1 MSAEIVKSLNTFG
14 EQLAELKKSH
24 STEIA
29 ALKNEIDTMQKRAA
43 RPLGPST
50 DDVNAA
56 EHKVAFM
63 RWAKTGDVTLL
74 QKTMSIGSDPDGGF
88 AVPDELD
95 RAIQKVALRNSP
107 VRALAMGVRADSG
120 AYEKILSTTAQGAEW
135 VSESGTR
142 SDQATPQLAS
152 VKPAGGG
159 LSAIAPVTNW
169 LLNDAAFNMEQFIAE
184 EIGRSFG
191 VSEGAA
197 FISGDGVNKPKG
209 LLSYTLAATGDASRA
224 FGTIEKL
231 HSGTSADFDA
241 DDLIALFFKLKAQYR
256 ANSTWLMAGT
266 TLEKIRKLKASGS
279 GDYLF
284 RLDAGG
290 NPTLLGRP
298 VVEDDNV
305 PAPGASS
312 NSIILADWKAAYTVV
327 DVGSPIVLRDNLT
340 TKGLTKFYV
349 ERRVLGAA
357 LDTNAAKV
365 LTLAV

>member
-1 MSAEIVKSLNTFG
+1 MNPTEQITKSLAEFGDNLKSNAAEIARLSR
-14 EQLAELKKSH
+14 EI
-24 STEIA
+24 TEI
-29 ALKNEIDTMQKRAA
+29 QKRAG
-43 RPLGPST
+43 RPAQSAT
-50 DDVNAA
+50 DDVNAS
-56 EHKVAFM
+56 EHKAAFM
-63 RWAKTGDVTLL
+63 RWVKTGDPSALF
-74 QKTMSIGSDPDGGF
+74 QKSMSIASDPDGGYT
-88 AVPDELD
+88 VPDELD
-95 RAIQKVALRNSP
+95 AAIQKVQLKNSAIRSLASV
-107 VRALAMGVRADSG
+107 VRVTSG

-135 VSESGTR
+135 VGESSTR

-169 LLNDAAFNMEQFIAE
+169 LLNDATFNMEQFIAE
-184 EIGRSFG
+184 EIGRAFG

-197 FISGDGVNKPKG
+197 FISGDGSNKPKG
-209 LLSYTLAATGDASRA
+209 ILDYTLAATGDASRA

-241 DDLIALFFKLKAQYR
+241 DDLVSLFFKLKAQYR
-256 ANSTWLMAGT
+256 ANATWLMAGA
-266 TLEKIRKLKASGS
+266 TLEKVRKMKTSGS

-284 RLDAGG
+284 RLDAAG

-305 PAPGASS
+305 PAPGDSS
-312 NSIILADWKAAYTVV
+312 NSIILADWKAAYTVA
-327 DVGSPIVLRDNLT
+327 DVGAPIVLRDNLT

-365 LTLAV
+365 LQLAV